1 MLPSDT
7 TFINAEAELARQFVF
22 ETDISVFLTGS
33 AGTGKTTFLRNLL
46 NDMPKQTLVAAP
58 TGVAAIN
65 AGGMTLHSLFGL
77 PLRMYFPTRDRID
90 PNLGNNTDMLVSHFH
105 YNKEKRLL
113 LQTLEMLVID
123 EISMVRADIF
133 DAVDLALRY
142 VRRNPAPFG
151 GVHLLLIGD
160 LAQLPPVLR
169 EEEKAAFEKYYEGP
183 FFFQSKAWKTLQAV
197 QIKLQHIYRQ
207 SDPRF
212 INLLNNLREN
222 RITPEDRQLLDSR
235 LRNPADK
242 TSAHFITLTS
252 HNRKAD
258 SMNQDALARL
268 PGKAV
273 CFAAEIKGEINEAQ
287 VPAERELHLKPGAQV
302 MFIRNDSSGERL
314 YFNGKIGTLTGFD
327 DEQLEVHF
335 ADTNKQITVGRET
348 WENIRYRFDAEKQ
361 AVQENTVGTYKQFP
375 VRLAWAVTIHK
386 SQGLTFDRAMIDAGE
401 SFAAGQVYVALSRCR
416 SLDGLV
422 LCSKI
427 GDRNLFTDPHVAA
440 FLSAE
445 PNPEEL
451 QRRLEAGRDAK
462 LQSDLQRVFRF
473 SDLGAALHT
482 WYQETRKSTR
492 IAPHLTE
499 ELFTETA
506 ASLSKW
512 TEIEPKL
519 SRQWTELFRQ
529 DPADEKLIYEKLKSA
544 LTWYS
549 TQLKDHL
556 LVRWDAYLT
565 RLAGASGTRTAY
577 KQSLEF
583 REILAFRL
591 ARLHRFLYKG
601 IAILEELPDIAFKS
615 AAGMDEWELEAWL
628 SGASKGSGHPN
639 KRKGKAPVKGESI
652 AQTRELFREGKKP
665 EEIAALRNLKPST
678 IETHFKEMIK
688 NGEVTVDEL
697 IPLARVISIQKLI
710 EQNEGLPLKELME
723 KEGNAFRLAE
733 VYWVKAS
740 MAR

>member
-1 MLPSDT
+1 MLPNDS

-46 NDMPKQTLVAAP
+46 NDLPKQTLVAAP

-90 PNLGNNTDMLVSHFH
+90 PNQGNNTDMLVGHFH

-113 LQTLEMLVID
+113 LQTLELLVID

-151 GVHLLLIGD
+151 GVQLLLIGD

-169 EEEKAAFEKYYEGP
+169 EEEKAVFEKYYEGP
-183 FFFQSKAWKTLQAV
+183 FFFQSKAWKSLQAV

-222 RITPEDRQLLDSR
+222 RISAEDRQILDSR
-235 LRNPADK
+235 MQRPAQK
-242 TSAHFITLTS
+242 TSEHFITLTS

-273 CFAAEIKGEINEAQ
+273 CFTAEIKGEINEAQ
-287 VPAERELHLKPGAQV
+287 VPAERELYLKPGAQV

-314 YFNGKIGTLTGFD
+314 YFNGKIGTLIGFN
-327 DEQLEVHF
+327 DEQIEVHF
-335 ADTNKQITVGRET
+335 PETNQQIMVGRET

-416 SLDGLV
+416 SLEGLV

-445 PNPEEL
+445 QDEEEL
-451 QRRLEAGRDAK
+451 RRRLDEGRDAK
-462 LQSDLQRVFRF
+462 LQNDLRRVFRF
-473 SDLGAALHT
+473 SDLGSALHN

-506 ASLSKW
+506 ASLAKW

-519 SRQWTELFRQ
+519 TRQWTDLFRHE
-529 DPADEKLIYEKLKSA
+529 PPDEQLIYDKLKSA

-549 TQLKDHL
+549 EQLKDHL
-556 LVRWDAYLT
+556 LVRWDGYLT
-565 RLAGASGTRTAY
+565 RLVGASGTRTAY
-577 KQSLEF
+577 KQSMEF
-583 REILAFRL
+583 RETLAFRL
-591 ARLHRFLYKG
+591 ARLHRFFYKG
-601 IAILEELPDIAFKS
+601 VAILDELPDIAFKS
-615 AAGMDEWELEAWL
+615 TGGLEVWELEAWL
-628 SGASKGSGHPN
+628 TGGSTGGHSQ

-652 AQTRELFREGKKP
+652 AQTKALFREGKKP

-678 IETHFKEMIK
+678 IETHFKEMIM
-688 NGEVTVDEL
+688 NGDVKVDEL
-697 IPLARVISIQKLI
+697 VPLARVVSIQKLI
-710 EQNEGLPLKELME
+710 EKNEGLPLKELAE
-723 KEGNAFRLAE
+723 KEGNTFRLAE
-733 VYWVKAS
+733 FYWVKAS